1 MKERQAVHT
10 IMEQKIKVLVQ
21 SISQAVSVVLQNSQG
36 GGPTGH
42 ALAKVGGALV
52 FFLTRFR
59 MLLHFSDWSMHQ
71 LLHFAMQ
78 L

>member
-21 SISQAVSVVLQNSQG
+21 SVAQAVSVVLNSVQG

-42 ALAKVGGALV
+42 ALAKVLV
-52 FFLTRFR
+52 FI
-59 MLLHFSDWSMHQ
+59 
-71 LLHFAMQ
+71 
-78 L
+78 